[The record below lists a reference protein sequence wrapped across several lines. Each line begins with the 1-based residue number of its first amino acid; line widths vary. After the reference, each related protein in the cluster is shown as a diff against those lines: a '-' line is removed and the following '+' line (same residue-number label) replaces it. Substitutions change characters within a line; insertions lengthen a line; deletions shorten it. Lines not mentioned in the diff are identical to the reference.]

1 LIENYQE
8 KGDNL
13 FRIWGDSTSCN
24 LNPRL
29 RGNIINCQYFK
40 DIYMLKTHFEVC
52 DELCKNAGHAEPW
65 AVGASGIPSTMFC
78 CLYKLMLMKLT
89 IK

>member
-1 LIENYQE
+1 
-8 KGDNL
+8 
-13 FRIWGDSTSCN
+13 
-24 LNPRL
+24 
-29 RGNIINCQYFK
+29 
-40 DIYMLKTHFEVC
+40 MLKTHFEVC